1 MNPTDLAADSV
12 GLDGAESVS
21 VTMRRSEGSQTIVV
35 PTALRR
41 SLSRDVIQNSGLSI
55 AGDGVVWNL
64 PQVPFGDERDLRPGD
79 TIAAGS
85 QSWSIL
91 SVRLE
96 ALGTRWR
103 CVCRRLN

>member
-1 MNPTDLAADSV
+1 MNPSDLTADSV

-21 VTMRRSEGSQTIVV
+21 VTMSRSDGSQTIVV
-35 PTALRR
+35 PSALRR
-41 SLSRDVIQNSGLSI
+41 CLSRDVSQHSGLSI

-64 PQVPFGDERDLRPGD
+64 PQAPFGDERDLRPGD
-79 TIAAGS
+79 SIASGPET
-85 QSWSIL
+85 WSIL

-103 CVCRRLN
+103 CVCRKLA